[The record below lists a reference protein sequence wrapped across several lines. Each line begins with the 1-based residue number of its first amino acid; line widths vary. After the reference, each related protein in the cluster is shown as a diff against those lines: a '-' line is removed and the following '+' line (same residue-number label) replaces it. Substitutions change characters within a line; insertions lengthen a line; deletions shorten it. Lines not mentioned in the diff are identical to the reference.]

1 MSLSTQD
8 VNIIANII
16 ENSRRG
22 YGGQDVLDTR
32 AVLNELVEYLGSE
45 NWNFDAEVFL
55 ACCGGSVGDRHM
67 DVLEEEAHQMVGGDT
82 PLG

>member
-32 AVLNELVEYLGSE
+32 AVLNELVEYFGSE
-45 NWNFDAEVFL
+45 NWHFDAEVFL

-67 DVLEEEAHQMVGGDT
+67 DLLEDEAHQMVGGDT

>member
-32 AVLNELVEYLGSE
+32 AVLNGLVEYFGSE
-45 NWNFDAEVFL
+45 NWNFDAEIFL
-55 ACCGGSVGDRHM
+55 ACCGGSVGERHM
-67 DVLEEEAHQMVGGDT
+67 DVLEEEAHQMVGGDA